1 MIPLTLAEIAEA
13 VDGRLVHADPAAQ
26 VTGPAE
32 YDSREIVAGGLFVA
46 FPGEHVDGHDYG
58 ARAVA
63 AGAAAVLATRDMG
76 PDVPAILVDD
86 AQDALGPLARLVG
99 RRLIEA
105 GLTVVG
111 LTGSSGKTT
120 TKDMVAQLA
129 ASLGPTVA
137 TAGSLNNEL
146 GFPVTA
152 LRATGE
158 TRFLVLEMGASGLG
172 HIRYLNEIVQPRI
185 GVVLNVSMSHLGG
198 YESVDGIAQAK
209 GEMVEDLPAGGVAVL
224 NADDERVAAMASRTK
239 ARVVFFGESAEAD
252 VRAEDVTLDARGRP
266 SFTLCT
272 PDGRFPVALG
282 LTGRHMVS
290 NSLAAAAVA
299 RELGL
304 TGAALAEAL
313 GGMRTVSTRR
323 MDVFDRADGVTVI
336 DDSYNAN
343 PSSTAAALRALA
355 TLAGDGR
362 RRAIA
367 VLGQMRELGEHS
379 RDAHAEVG
387 RLAAELGVDRLLVVD
402 PEAAPIADGARSE
415 QMWKGESVLLADQSA
430 AIATLRDD
438 LRPGDVV
445 LVKASRYRTWKV
457 ADALR
462 AAEAD
467 GVPLTR
473 GTALRA
479 AEADGVPLTAG
490 DADA

>member
-13 VDGRLVHADPAAQ
+13 VGGRLVHADPAAR

-32 YDSREIVAGGLFVA
+32 YDSREIAAGGLFVA

-63 AGAAAVLATRDMG
+63 SGAAVVLASREMG

-86 AQDALGPLARLVG
+86 PQAALGPLAHLVG
-99 RRLIEA
+99 ERLIA
-105 GLTVVG
+105 SGLSVVG

-129 ASLGPTVA
+129 AALGPTVA
-137 TAGSLNNEL
+137 TVGSLNNEL

-152 LRATGE
+152 LRATE
-158 TRFLVLEMGASGLG
+158 QTRYLVLEMGASGHG

-185 GVVLNVSMSHLGG
+185 GVVLNVSLSHLGG
-198 YESVDGIAQAK
+198 YDSVDGIAQAK
-209 GEMVEDLPAGGVAVL
+209 AEMVEDLPADGVAVL
-224 NADDERVAAMASRTK
+224 NADDDRVAAMASRTR
-239 ARVVFFGESAEAD
+239 ARVVFFGESASAD
-252 VRAEDVTLDARGRP
+252 VRAEDVTLDSRGRA
-266 SFTLCT
+266 SYTLVT
-272 PDGRFPVALG
+272 PDGRFPVSLTQ
-282 LTGRHMVS
+282 TGRHMVG

-299 RELGL
+299 GELGL

-313 GGMRTVSTRR
+313 GEMRTVSTRR

-355 TLAGDGR
+355 TLAGDGS

-367 VLGQMRELGEHS
+367 VLGPMRELGEQS
-379 RDAHAEVG
+379 RDAHAGIG

-402 PEAAPIADGARSE
+402 PEAAPIVDGARSE
-415 QMWKGESVLLADQSA
+415 QMWKGESVLLADQQA
-430 AIATLRDD
+430 AIEDLRGD

-462 AAEAD
+462 AADTD
-467 GVPLTR
+467 GVPLT
-473 GTALRA
+473 T
-479 AEADGVPLTAG
+479 G
-490 DADA
+490 DAAV

>member
-13 VDGRLVHADPAAQ
+13 VGGRLVHADPSAL

-32 YDSREIVAGGLFVA
+32 YDSREIAAGGLFVA
-46 FPGEHVDGHDYG
+46 FPGEQVDGHDYG
-58 ARAVA
+58 TRAVA
-63 AGAAAVLATRDMG
+63 AGASVVLATRDMG
-76 PDVPAILVDD
+76 PEVPAILVDD

-99 RRLIEA
+99 KRLIAA
-105 GLTVVG
+105 GLSVVG

-120 TKDMVAQLA
+120 TKDMVAQLTA
-129 ASLGPTVA
+129 RLGPTVA

-152 LRATGE
+152 LRSTAE
-158 TRFLVLEMGASGLG
+158 TKYLVLEMGASGLG

-185 GVVLNVSMSHLGG
+185 GVVLNVGISHVGG
-198 YESVDGIAQAK
+198 FGSVDGIARAK
-209 GEMVEDLPAGGVAVL
+209 GEMVEDLPADGVAVL
-224 NADDERVAAMASRTK
+224 NADDDRVAAMASRTT
-239 ARVVFFGESAEAD
+239 ARVVFFGERDTAD
-252 VRAEDVTLDARGRP
+252 VRAVDVSLDARGRA
-266 SFTLCT
+266 SYTLVT
-272 PDGRFPVALG
+272 PEGRFPVALG
-282 LTGRHMVS
+282 MTGRHMVG

-313 GGMRTVSTRR
+313 GEMRTVSTRR
-323 MDVFDRADGVTVI
+323 MDVYDRADGVTVI

-355 TLAGDGR
+355 TLAGDGS

-387 RLAAELGVDRLLVVD
+387 RLAAELGVEKLLVVD

-415 QMWKGESVLLADQSA
+415 QMWKGESVLLADQQA
-430 AIATLRDD
+430 AIEALRGA

-462 AAEAD
+462 AADAE
-467 GVPLTR
+467 GVPLTS
-473 GTALRA
+473 
-479 AEADGVPLTAG
+479 G
-490 DADA
+490 DAA